1 MFEAIMQIVSGVVIL
16 VLLVAVC
23 LYGMSIVFPGNSVAM
38 EGAVVILF
46 AAGMMMWHLTDP
58 DYSAGQAFL
67 WLVVFVVVGIV
78 ALAAVGLSSGGI
90 RFVAVP

>member
-1 MFEAIMQIVSGVVIL
+1 MQLVSGVVIL

-23 LYGMSIVFPGNSVAM
+23 LYGMSIMFPSNSVAM
-38 EGAVVILF
+38 VGAVAVLF
-46 AAGMMMWHLTDP
+46 AAVVMMWHLTDP

>member
-1 MFEAIMQIVSGVVIL
+1 
-16 VLLVAVC
+16 
-23 LYGMSIVFPGNSVAM
+23 
-38 EGAVVILF
+38 
-46 AAGMMMWHLTDP
+46 MWHLTDP